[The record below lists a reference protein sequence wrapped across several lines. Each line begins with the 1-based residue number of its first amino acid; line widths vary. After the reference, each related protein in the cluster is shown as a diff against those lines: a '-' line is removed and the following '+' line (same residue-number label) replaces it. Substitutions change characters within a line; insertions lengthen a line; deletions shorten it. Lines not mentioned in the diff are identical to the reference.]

1 MVGIYQILE
10 KSVAKNI
17 LKTGVPPKTG
27 LSSWEGETKQQKTDS
42 TVTKKCSVAKWNCYS
57 QQLLQGN

>member
-1 MVGIYQILE
+1 MVGIYQVLE

-42 TVTKKCSVAKWNCYS
+42 TVTKKCSVAK
-57 QQLLQGN
+57 

>member
-17 LKTGVPPKTG
+17 LKTGVSPKTG

-42 TVTKKCSVAKWNCYS
+42 TVTKKCSVAK
-57 QQLLQGN
+57 